1 MAGVSIEEL
10 GLRFVRVCAE
20 EYWGSCLFPILF
32 LCGILWSLFYHKK
45 QTARIFLCY
54 ALSLALTVYNPL
66 FVKYVIPK
74 MNFEDEYYRFFW
86 ILPVIPGIAYYAVRI
101 ICSRKKTAG
110 KIVAALLMTAIIV
123 CSGTPMQGIA
133 QNFTAAENLY
143 KVPDELRSVC
153 SVIHGDGKK
162 ENPRVVFDIGLN
174 FTARQYDA
182 SLFLVLNRDAV
193 LYRAGSG
200 VIKVNSEKA
209 SYQRQKAIM
218 DVVYYNEDVDKDIF
232 CDALIAAK
240 TDYLV
245 VSVLNLKH
253 DYLKEVGCIPIAQTE
268 EYVVYRFDWEE
279 KK

>member
-101 ICSRKKTAG
+101 ICSRKKNSRENSGRITDGRNYCMFRNTYAG
-110 KIVAALLMTAIIV
+110 NCPKFY
-123 CSGTPMQGIA
+123 C
-133 QNFTAAENLY
+133 
-143 KVPDELRSVC
+143 C
-153 SVIHGDGKK
+153 GK
-162 ENPRVVFDIGLN
+162 
-174 FTARQYDA
+174 
-182 SLFLVLNRDAV
+182 SL
-193 LYRAGSG
+193 
-200 VIKVNSEKA
+200 
-209 SYQRQKAIM
+209 
-218 DVVYYNEDVDKDIF
+218 
-232 CDALIAAK
+232 
-240 TDYLV
+240 
-245 VSVLNLKH
+245 
-253 DYLKEVGCIPIAQTE
+253 
-268 EYVVYRFDWEE
+268 
-279 KK
+279 